1 MGLGLRQPRISQH
14 VDPACLSK
22 CRSTALRGA
31 VSFLKYSRMHE
42 TRELWQNDM
51 SLELAKETN
60 THTHRDTQT
69 HTHTHA
75 NARIC
80 GAMHPI
86 CNSDM
91 PFRCTKHTRKIC
103 NNSEKLIEQ
112 RNTASVLGGS
122 LVSKVR
128 STCIGVI
135 SSCRNGCLMY
145 NPSCP
150 SY

>member
-1 MGLGLRQPRISQH
+1 MVITVVQQVNRPSNLSLKLWESLAQDRSLSWARPHIKTESTQGISNAKTEGRVLGLGLRQPRISQH

-69 HTHTHA
+69 HTHTRKRKNLRRNASDLQLRHA
-75 NARIC
+75 
-80 GAMHPI
+80 
-86 CNSDM
+86 
-91 PFRCTKHTRKIC
+91 
-103 NNSEKLIEQ
+103 
-112 RNTASVLGGS
+112 V
-122 LVSKVR
+122 
-128 STCIGVI
+128 
-135 SSCRNGCLMY
+135 
-145 NPSCP
+145 
-150 SY
+150 